1 MSFLKV
7 GVRDD
12 LKRLLLCD
20 IIYLRGVL
28 FYMMDENREATLKNI
43 SKRLAPDGC
52 LLVGRGETRISGRDY
67 RYFQNDFGSS
77 AFFKRP
83 PDSSVVVQGPPP
95 AAAIQKTQK
104 RPVYRVKELKAELT
118 ALTDALRAM
127 ALLKSKNIGEVESL
141 VNSLPIRK
149 YKPGE
154 ALLNEAEPNDVL
166 MGIVAGEVSIWLG
179 TGMFGRP
186 TRITTLGSGHFVG
199 EQSVFERVDC
209 NATVRAETPVTVFE
223 IDRHLFRQLMDENTY
238 FATYI
243 RNLMRSRLAQR
254 SAFRQTGALPKQPT
268 VELRKDSKSLGL
280 NDEKRYV
287 LEASALAKGAKVI
300 NFDDALAKDFMAFV
314 RRASL
319 LRGLSIDVLDTFGPL
334 DLLCGVSRGY
344 IDHTGESV
352 ASGFL
357 FDPRGRGFNFGG
369 RWLLL
374 TGSRNCGTRNGRCGR

>member
-1 MSFLKV
+1 
-7 GVRDD
+7 
-12 LKRLLLCD
+12 
-20 IIYLRGVL
+20 
-28 FYMMDENREATLKNI
+28 
-43 SKRLAPDGC
+43 
-52 LLVGRGETRISGRDY
+52 
-67 RYFQNDFGSS
+67 
-77 AFFKRP
+77 
-83 PDSSVVVQGPPP
+83 
-95 AAAIQKTQK
+95 
-104 RPVYRVKELKAELT
+104 
-118 ALTDALRAM
+118 M

-319 LRGLSIDVLDTFGPL
+319 LRGLSIDVLDTLARLICCVEFPEGTLIIQENQWPQAFYL
-334 DLLCGVSRGY
+334 IHEGEVSILVGAGYFSRGRE
-344 IDHTGESV
+344 IAALGMGDVVGEMSMILGQRTSASV
-352 ASGFL
+352 VSSTPVRAFAISRQL
-357 FDPRGRGFNFGG
+357 FDYLYHHNTSFQLFIDEIVENRR
-369 RWLLL
+369 
-374 TGSRNCGTRNGRCGR
+374 